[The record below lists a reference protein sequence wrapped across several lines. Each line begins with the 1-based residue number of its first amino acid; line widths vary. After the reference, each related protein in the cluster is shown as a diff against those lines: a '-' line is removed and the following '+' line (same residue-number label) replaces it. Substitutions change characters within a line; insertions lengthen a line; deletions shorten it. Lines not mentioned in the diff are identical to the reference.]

1 MQQLL
6 PTQRLSWQGVYCYST
21 NGASKELRNSFG
33 YDYCN
38 MAAPWTCPAFNS
50 MAAIHRL
57 KTAEPLSAIRAVKRP
72 LPLTPFLAANTVQSL
87 AMATPQVGNHQDTF
101 GLEQVFAELCDLL
114 EQAQLRLAGQTK
126 PSMLKACVRT
136 APSAR

>member
-1 MQQLL
+1 
-6 PTQRLSWQGVYCYST
+6 
-21 NGASKELRNSFG
+21 
-33 YDYCN
+33 
-38 MAAPWTCPAFNS
+38 
-50 MAAIHRL
+50 MAAIHWL

-72 LPLTPFLAANTVQSL
+72 LQRIFLANNTVQLL
-87 AMATPQVGNHQDTF
+87 ALATPQVGNYHDTF

-114 EQAQLRLAGQTK
+114 EQAQLRLAGRTK